1 MTRKGLLVVAMSALV
16 AAHWMPVSADTHAP
30 SQQSSTLTCN
40 GQLLSFVSPGFHAL
54 AGQETNS
61 TRVGVVLRITFDGQ
75 VIYENQALGQFPSG
89 LLATC
94 TDGLLALTFVKPPLM

>member
-1 MTRKGLLVVAMSALV
+1 
-16 AAHWMPVSADTHAP
+16 MPVSADTHAP
-30 SQQSSTLTCN
+30 SAQSSTLSCN

-61 TRVGVVLRITFDGQ
+61 TRVGVVLRITFNGEL
-75 VIYENQALGQFPSG
+75 IYQNKAFGHFPSG

-94 TDGLLALTFVKPPLM
+94 TDGPLALTFVKPPLL